1 MSSNSLLNNLIQDER
16 RNLYQNNNTNNNQ
29 DNYTLSNH
37 IINDEELIKKY
48 NQEQQ
53 HRNYNVFNNTNNS
66 NNVDTYQPMMQL
78 QRPVETRLN
87 NNDKIINNNG
97 QIMTSLPQTSTKVP
111 KKNPDTITE
120 NIGIMYNDDS
130 IAQLSITN
138 PQSKYEQNKYGLEIE
153 KKHIIINS
161 GDRDWTNTS
170 NKDTIFNF
178 TVSFDGGS
186 YRTINNV
193 NYQNNININT
203 IFENVISLSCTNL
216 ILPNRADI
224 NNVKASSFPYINLS
238 IDNINNVSQGSN
250 KNLNKCIAHMSSLTP
265 IINGTNYKFVD
276 LRNINQQKKEY
287 KTPQTKLKNLEIQ
300 ISRPDGNILQSRSD
314 ILNIKKIYYVGDSA
328 STNTN
333 LRIATKTFFT
343 NNEYEI
349 GDIIKIKNYT
359 FRETNTGSLEFNT
372 FINRDEGHI
381 ITDVGRAPP
390 DESIYLNNLI
400 SIKIPGEYSSGNFVK
415 DSNFVNLLSSTTIY
429 ISSENIP
436 NYNALSYD
444 DSTDGMIINTNLQ
457 TQLFIELEILKKNPN
472 NLIKGIY

>member
-53 HRNYNVFNNTNNS
+53 NRNYNVFNTNS
-66 NNVDTYQPMMQL
+66 NNIDTYQPMMQL

-97 QIMTSLPQTSTKVP
+97 QIITSLPQTSTKVQR
-111 KKNPDTITE
+111 KIPDTITE
-120 NIGIMYNDDS
+120 NLGIIYNNDS
-130 IAQLSITN
+130 IAQLSLTN
-138 PQSKYEQNKYGLEIE
+138 PQSKDEQNKYGLEVE

-161 GDRDWTNTS
+161 GDRDWTN
-170 NKDTIFNF
+170 NNNNDTIFNF

-186 YRTINNV
+186 YRTVNNV
-193 NYQNNININT
+193 NYKNNINIDT
-203 IFENVISLSCTNL
+203 IFENVISISCTNL

-224 NNVKASSFPYINLS
+224 NNVKVSSFPYINLS

-250 KNLNKCIAHMSSLTP
+250 KNLTKCIAHMSSLTAL
-265 IINGTNYKFVD
+265 INGTNYKFVD
-276 LRNINQQKKEY
+276 LRNINLQKKEY

-300 ISRPDGNILQSRSD
+300 ISRPDGNNIQSRRD
-314 ILNIKKIYYVGDSA
+314 VLNIKKIYYVGDAS

-333 LRIATKTFFT
+333 LRIATSTFFS
-343 NNEYEI
+343 NAEYEI

-359 FRETNTGSLEFNT
+359 FRETGTGSLEFNT
-372 FINRDEGHI
+372 FINRDEGHV
-381 ITDVGRAPP
+381 ITEIGRAPP
-390 DESIYLNNLI
+390 DSSKDLYNLI
-400 SIKIPGEYSSGNFVK
+400 SIIIPGTYSSGDFTK
-415 DSNFVNLLSSTTIY
+415 DSYFTSLIDGTTIGITTEDTSGYNGISDDSSTT
-429 ISSENIP
+429 
-436 NYNALSYD
+436 
-444 DSTDGMIINTNLQ
+444 GMIINTNLQ
-457 TQLFIELEILKKNPN
+457 SQLFIELEILKKNPN
-472 NLIKGIY
+472 HLIKGIY

>member
-1 MSSNSLLNNLIQDER
+1 MASNSLLNNLIQDER
-16 RNLYQNNNTNNNQ
+16 RNLYQNNNNNNNENQ
-29 DNYTLSNH
+29 YTLNNH
-37 IINDEELIKKY
+37 IVNDEELINKY

-53 HRNYNVFNNTNNS
+53 NRNYNVFNNS
-66 NNVDTYQPMMQL
+66 NDIDTYQPMMQL

-87 NNDKIINNNG
+87 KNDKIINNNG
-97 QIMTSLPQTSTKVP
+97 QMITSLPQTSTKVQR
-111 KKNPDTITE
+111 KIPDTITE
-120 NIGIMYNDDS
+120 NLGIMYNNDS
-130 IAQLSITN
+130 IAQLSLTN
-138 PQSKYEQNKYGLEIE
+138 SQSKDEQNKYGLEVE

-170 NKDTIFNF
+170 NNDTIFNF

-186 YRTINNV
+186 YRTVNNV

-203 IFENVISLSCTNL
+203 IFENVISVSCTNL

-265 IINGTNYKFVD
+265 IISGTNYKFID

-300 ISRPDGNILQSRSD
+300 ISRPDGNNIQSRTD
-314 ILNIKKIYYVGDSA
+314 VLNIKKIYYVGDAS

-333 LRIATKTFFT
+333 LRIATSTFFSNT
-343 NNEYEI
+343 EYEV

-359 FRETNTGSLEFNT
+359 FRDTGTGSLEFNT
-372 FINRDEGHI
+372 FINRDEGHV
-381 ITDVGRAPP
+381 ITAIGRAPP
-390 DESIYLNNLI
+390 DSSKDLYNLI
-400 SIKIPGEYSSGNFVK
+400 SIIIPGTYSSGDFTK
-415 DSNFVNLLSSTTIY
+415 DSYFTSLIGGTNIDITTEDQYSTLSDDNST
-429 ISSENIP
+429 S
-436 NYNALSYD
+436 
-444 DSTDGMIINTNLQ
+444 GMIINTNLQ
-457 TQLFIELEILKKNPN
+457 SQLFIELEILKKNPN
-472 NLIKGIY
+472 HLIKGIY

>member
-29 DNYTLSNH
+29 NNYTLSNH

-53 HRNYNVFNNTNNS
+53 NRNYNVFNNTNNS
-66 NNVDTYQPMMQL
+66 NNADTYQPMMQL

-97 QIMTSLPQTSTKVP
+97 EMITSLPQTSTKVQR
-111 KKNPDTITE
+111 KIPDTITE
-120 NIGIMYNDDS
+120 NLGIIYNNDS
-130 IAQLSITN
+130 KAQLSLTN
-138 PQSKYEQNKYGLEIE
+138 PQSKDEQNKYGLEVE

-170 NKDTIFNF
+170 NDDTIFNF

-186 YRTINNV
+186 YRTVNNIN
-193 NYQNNININT
+193 YKNNINIDT
-203 IFENVISLSCTNL
+203 IFENVISISCTNL

-224 NNVKASSFPYINLS
+224 NNIKPSSFPYINLS

-265 IINGTNYKFVD
+265 IISVTNYKFID
-276 LRNINQQKKEY
+276 LRNINLQKKEY

-300 ISRPDGNILQSRSD
+300 ISRPDGNKVQSRTDVLS
-314 ILNIKKIYYVGDSA
+314 IKKIYYVGNTL

-333 LRIATKTFFT
+333 LYIATNDYFT
-343 NNEYEI
+343 NIEYEV

-359 FRETNTGSLEFNT
+359 FRETGTGSLEFNT
-372 FINRDEGHI
+372 FINREEGHI
-381 ITDVGRAPP
+381 ITDIDRTPP
-390 DESIYLNNLI
+390 EISKDLYNLI
-400 SIKIPGEYSSGNFVK
+400 SIKIPGIYSSGNFIKETYFTSLISGTTIEVPSNDISGF
-415 DSNFVNLLSSTTIY
+415 DSVTDDNSTT
-429 ISSENIP
+429 
-436 NYNALSYD
+436 
-444 DSTDGMIINTNLQ
+444 GMIINTNLQ
-457 TQLFIELEILKKNPN
+457 SQLFIELEILKKNPN
-472 NLIKGIY
+472 HLIKGIY